1 MKVWQNIN
9 LILFKQTVV
18 YSTGR
23 EKERERKEQLM
34 WTRRNMLS
42 MDRSVDVIHKPIH
55 KSPKQLA
62 YMNRSNVGRMRLT
75 RSTLCLL
82 FEVAPSSLCNIFRNY
97 DNVVIDHLH
106 RPCLIPSFF
115 PPLTHHGKTLWIDI
129 LGTGTGEIGGM
140 VTSTD
145 DVGSGL
151 QFPSPGTGG
160 TGTAAF
166 FLKKKSSIVNVN
178 QIHNEENYFLRL

>member
-55 KSPKQLA
+55 KSPKQCD
-62 YMNRSNVGRMRLT
+62 SW
-75 RSTLCLL
+75 
-82 FEVAPSSLCNIFRNY
+82 
-97 DNVVIDHLH
+97 
-106 RPCLIPSFF
+106 LI
-115 PPLTHHGKTLWIDI
+115 
-129 LGTGTGEIGGM
+129 
-140 VTSTD
+140 
-145 DVGSGL
+145 
-151 QFPSPGTGG
+151 
-160 TGTAAF
+160 
-166 FLKKKSSIVNVN
+166 
-178 QIHNEENYFLRL
+178 

>member
-1 MKVWQNIN
+1 
-9 LILFKQTVV
+9 
-18 YSTGR
+18 
-23 EKERERKEQLM
+23 
-34 WTRRNMLS
+34 
-42 MDRSVDVIHKPIH
+42 
-55 KSPKQLA
+55 
-62 YMNRSNVGRMRLT
+62 MNRSSVGRMCLT

-151 QFPSPGTGG
+151 QFPSPGIGG